1 MLWTSVA
8 VVYRECLLK
17 RSGEQLPHVA
27 RHIDGFLDDRSRSLA
42 AAYERTASLHCIQ
55 LLADRRAAPESLY
68 IEWEFNTVVAQAARR
83 GDLASLKWL
92 AESYLQDGALSAAAN
107 AAAFSG
113 ELSVLQWL
121 HEEHKARVHWGG
133 LEWCGAI
140 RSGQTEVVEWLKQ
153 NSAPNTEAVWKLA
166 FDAAAAGYLELM
178 QWLLGHDKAA
188 VEAAMRGAHKG
199 HQWGIVK
206 WLATH
211 CNTTPLTG
219 CVDAAAKD
227 GDLEFLQWLRANTLT
242 HSFARGHLDILKW
255 LRTNKGDSLTSDVV
269 DMAAAGGHLSILEWL
284 HANGADACSPS
295 AMKDAVLGSHV
306 PVMLFLYNNYG
317 RELCEAGICL
327 LRDNWEDTEVRF
339 VGMAQWLLNNFGEEL
354 EGVTMSV
361 NRADWATNKW
371 MKDHN
376 MSMLEVEDEIVF
388 WECGPQ

>member
-1 MLWTSVA
+1 MELDFKLDSMLWTSVA

-178 QWLLGHDKAA
+178 Q
-188 VEAAMRGAHKG
+188 
-199 HQWGIVK
+199 
-206 WLATH
+206 
-211 CNTTPLTG
+211 C
-219 CVDAAAKD
+219 
-227 GDLEFLQWLRANTLT
+227 
-242 HSFARGHLDILKW
+242 
-255 LRTNKGDSLTSDVV
+255 
-269 DMAAAGGHLSILEWL
+269 
-284 HANGADACSPS
+284 

>member
-1 MLWTSVA
+1 MELDFKLDSMLWTSVA

-227 GDLEFLQWLRANTLT
+227 GDLEFLQ
-242 HSFARGHLDILKW
+242 
-255 LRTNKGDSLTSDVV
+255 
-269 DMAAAGGHLSILEWL
+269 
-284 HANGADACSPS
+284 C

>member
-1 MLWTSVA
+1 MELDFKLDSMLWTSVA

-153 NSAPNTEAVWKLA
+153 NT
-166 FDAAAAGYLELM
+166 
-178 QWLLGHDKAA
+178 
-188 VEAAMRGAHKG
+188 
-199 HQWGIVK
+199 
-206 WLATH
+206 
-211 CNTTPLTG
+211 
-219 CVDAAAKD
+219 
-227 GDLEFLQWLRANTLT
+227 
-242 HSFARGHLDILKW
+242 
-255 LRTNKGDSLTSDVV
+255 
-269 DMAAAGGHLSILEWL
+269 GGHLSILEWL